1 MRWVFADGS
10 MTRHDITQER
20 NLATEDTT
28 PDEALPHPTGVGD
41 ARMRRTFTAGSMTH
55 RDITRQRNLPTNDT
69 TPDEALPHLTG
80 EEIPA

>member
-1 MRWVFADGS
+1 
-10 MTRHDITQER
+10 
-20 NLATEDTT
+20 
-28 PDEALPHPTGVGD
+28 
-41 ARMRRTFTAGSMTH
+41 MRRTFTAGSMTH